1 MGKKFLKLFGD
12 SAAKPKK
19 ESPNGGSAGG
29 VPELPADEQAQQVGS
44 NAPVGPVED
53 LRPINI
59 PETLAEES
67 ATRFTPPVMDLEEF
81 EPLPDGQSYLKI
93 LSEQTGLRL
102 IDLNDYQKPNR
113 SVIGVLTKDQAER
126 LTALPVAEEDG
137 CIVIAVGDPSN
148 PMITD
153 DLRAIVDAEIEPV
166 IADAEA
172 IKEKIDVF
180 FGLGEETLEDLTA
193 RAEEEEEKQIK
204 TNQQLVEIASDVEEL
219 ANDPPVIRL
228 VNLLLVKAIKERASD
243 IHIEP
248 FPSVIRI
255 RYRVDG
261 VLREIPSPPR
271 NMLQGLITRVKVMG
285 HLNISE
291 SRLPQDGRIKLG
303 FDGREVDL
311 RVSTVPTIH
320 GESIVMRVLDK
331 SMMQIGIGQIGM
343 PDDVLEGFLSHI
355 KKPNGIVL
363 VTGPTGCGKTTT
375 LYAGL
380 NEINDPNDKLITVE
394 DPVEFELDGLVQVN
408 INDNVGLT
416 FARTLRAILRQDPDK
431 VLVGEIRDVETAQ
444 ISVQAALT
452 GHLVFSTL
460 HTNSSAAT
468 IIRLI
473 DMGVP
478 GFLITSSVEA
488 ILAQRL
494 VRTVCP
500 NCRQSYTPTE
510 EEMDEFE
517 LSPEDIEGE
526 SFFMGDGCS
535 DCMHTGYKGR
545 MGLFE
550 LFEMDEEIR
559 DLILDGATTDELQE
573 VAVRKGM
580 RTMREDGWN
589 KVRMGLT
596 TFEEV
601 GRETPKPEREPDA
614 GEYQPEDLDDE
625 DGPEAIDE
633 DKKEK
638 IEKKPE
644 PKRLPKLEEDTMTVS
659 GEEAKSIDIQEEK
672 PA

>member
-12 SAAKPKK
+12 SGAKPKK
-19 ESPNGGSAGG
+19 ESPNGGSPGA
-29 VPELPADEQAQQVGS
+29 VPTTPSSEQAAQVGS

-59 PETLAEES
+59 PETIAEES
-67 ATRFTPPVMDLEEF
+67 ATRFTPPVMDLEAF
-81 EPLPDGQSYLKI
+81 EPLPDDESYLKI

-102 IDLNDYQKPNR
+102 INLEDYPKPER
-113 SVIGVLTKDQAER
+113 HITGVLTKDQAER
-126 LTALPVAEEDG
+126 LMALPVGEEDG
-137 CIVIAVGDPSN
+137 RIVIAVGDPSN
-148 PMITD
+148 PMVTD
-153 DLRAIVDAEIEPV
+153 DLRAIIDADIEPV

-172 IKEKIDVF
+172 IKEKIDVYY
-180 FGLGEETLEDLTA
+180 GLGEETLEDITA
-193 RAEEEEEKQIK
+193 RAEQEEETRIK
-204 TNQQLVEIASDVEEL
+204 GNQHLVEIASDVEEL

-248 FPSVIRI
+248 FPNMVRI

-261 VLREIPSPPR
+261 VLREIPSPPYS
-271 NMLQGLITRVKVMG
+271 MLRGLISRLKVMG
-285 HLNISE
+285 NLNISE

-303 FDGREVDL
+303 FDGREIDL
-311 RVSTVPTIH
+311 RVSTVPTVN

-331 SMMQIGIGQIGM
+331 SMMQVGIGQIGM
-343 PDDVLEGFLSHI
+343 PDAMLEKFLGHI
-355 KKPNGIVL
+355 RKPNGIVL

-375 LYAGL
+375 LYAAL
-380 NEINDPNDKLITVE
+380 SEINDPNDKLITVE

-408 INDNVGLT
+408 INDSVGLT

-444 ISVQAALT
+444 IAVQAALT

-460 HTNSSAAT
+460 HTNSAAAT

-478 GFLITSSVEA
+478 GFLITSSIEA

-494 VRTVCP
+494 VRTICP

-510 EEMDEFE
+510 EEIEEFE
-517 LSPEDIEGE
+517 LTPEDLADE

-535 DCMHTGYKGR
+535 ECGHSGYKGR

-550 LFEMDEEIR
+550 LFETDEEIR
-559 DLILDGATTDELQE
+559 DLILDSATTDELQE

-580 RTMREDGWN
+580 TTMREDGWT
-589 KVRMGLT
+589 KIRMGLT

-601 GRETPKPEREPDA
+601 ARETPRPEKEPDA
-614 GEYQPEDLDDE
+614 GEYQPEDMGDE
-625 DGPEAIDE
+625 DAPEAIDE
-633 DKKEK
+633 EKKEK
-638 IEKKPE
+638 IEEKPE
-644 PKRLPKLEEDTMTVS
+644 PKRLPKLEEDTMSVT
-659 GEEAKSIDIQEEK
+659 GEEAEPIGGQ
-672 PA
+672 